1 MDTVLCSGLQIF
13 PEMSPDI
20 NILVQIGILIVLY
33 VAVFSAK
40 RLKFDAH
47 GAFMLA
53 TVALN
58 LGSIALVMLPSAVR
72 ILAGASPGGF
82 TTFVAVHSLVGV
94 AVEAVGAYIVVD
106 WVYRR
111 STGACS
117 KFAPWMRRLA
127 PLWVLVTLSGA
138 YMYYLLYL

>member
-1 MDTVLCSGLQIF
+1 MDTVLCSELQIF
-13 PEMSPDI
+13 PGMSPDI

-33 VAVFSAK
+33 VAVFSAR

-47 GAFMLA
+47 GAFILTIVAFNLA
-53 TVALN
+53 
-58 LGSIALVMLPSAVR
+58 SIVRVMLPSAIR
-72 ILAGASPGGF
+72 LLAGASPGGF
-82 TTFVAVHSLVGV
+82 TAFVAAHSLVGV

-106 WVYRR
+106 WAYRR
-111 STGACS
+111 TTGGCS

-127 PLWVLVTLSGA
+127 PLWVLVTMSGA

>member
-1 MDTVLCSGLQIF
+1 
-13 PEMSPDI
+13 MSPDI
-20 NILVQIGILIVLY
+20 NILVQIGILLFLY

-53 TVALN
+53 IVALN
-58 LGSIALVMLPSAVR
+58 LGSIARVMLPSAVR
-72 ILAGASPGGF
+72 MLSGASPGGF
-82 TTFVAVHSLVGV
+82 TAFVAAHSLVGV

-111 STGACS
+111 TTGP
-117 KFAPWMRRLA
+117 APSS
-127 PLWVLVTLSGA
+127 PPGCGD
-138 YMYYLLYL
+138 

>member
-1 MDTVLCSGLQIF
+1 MFGYGHGF
-13 PEMSPDI
+13 
-20 NILVQIGILIVLY
+20 LIVLY
-33 VAVFSAK
+33 VAVFSAR

-47 GAFMLA
+47 GAFMLVI
-53 TVALN
+53 VALN
-58 LGSIALVMLPSAVR
+58 LGSIMRVMLPSAVR
-72 ILAGASPGGF
+72 LLSGASPGGF
-82 TTFVAVHSLVGV
+82 TAFVAAHSLVGV
-94 AVEAVGAYIVVD
+94 VVEAFGAYIVVD

-111 STGACS
+111 TTGACS